1 MIPTCEPGRVS
12 REHPSTAAQLAQVR
26 ADEYAISRSAN
37 RIGSNAVAAALLD
50 PADGA
55 ALGSVAVAADEQ
67 RLRTEPGRGDRATA
81 GRPRRHHPRRRRLPN
96 TDAVEVTRRSDSS
109 GLV

>member
-26 ADEYAISRSAN
+26 ADEYAILRSAN
-37 RIGSNAVAAALLD
+37 RIGSNGVAAALLD
-50 PADGA
+50 PANG

-67 RLRTEPGRGDRATA
+67 RPRTEPGRGDRATA